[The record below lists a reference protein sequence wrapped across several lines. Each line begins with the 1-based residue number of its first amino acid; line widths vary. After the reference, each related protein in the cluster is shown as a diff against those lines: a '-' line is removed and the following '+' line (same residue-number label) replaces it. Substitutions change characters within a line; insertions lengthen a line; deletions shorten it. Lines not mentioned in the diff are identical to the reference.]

1 VPIHD
6 PTLAAAVTGPVA
18 GLRALSAAPAVGEDV
33 CVRSPPAYTVE
44 TSAASEPGAPLTRT
58 PDVGAEDGAALP
70 DVPEEDVAGAED
82 PDGAGDCEVQA
93 ESTTATAAVTRS

>member
-1 VPIHD
+1 
-6 PTLAAAVTGPVA
+6 
-18 GLRALSAAPAVGEDV
+18 
-33 CVRSPPAYTVE
+33 
-44 TSAASEPGAPLTRT
+44 
-58 PDVGAEDGAALP
+58 VGAEDGAALP